1 MFDLLCGRRC
11 RLVVASVAR
20 DVGGLPGGD
29 LCLLHL
35 LPIIPPPVDGSASG
49 ARTVQP
55 GRQSSAFPPPS
66 TSHHRLG
73 LGAILGGAMC

>member
-11 RLVVASVAR
+11 TLVVASVAR
-20 DVGGLPGGD
+20 DVGGCPVGISGS
-29 LCLLHL
+29 HL
-35 LPIIPPPVDGSASG
+35 LPIIQPPVDGSASG